1 VSKFS
6 HVSEHPLSKLLDS
19 AGLAR
24 TDPVERSYLHRLL
37 LDAAREA
44 TLGALLEPAVRRPV
58 IVGWGMWSVWQE
70 RVSGAPRAPLA
81 AFEALPPAKRQPWIN
96 LGIAVLPHLVAEVL
110 A

>member
-1 VSKFS
+1 MSKFS

-24 TDPVERSYLHRLL
+24 TNPVERSYLHRLL
-37 LDAAREA
+37 LEAAREA

-58 IVGWGMWSVWQE
+58 IVGWGMWAAWQN
-70 RVSGAPRAPLA
+70 RTGDAPRPSLA
-81 AFEALPPAKRQPWIN
+81 VFEALGPAKRQPWIN
-96 LGIAVLPHLVAEVL
+96 LGIAVLPHLVAEAL

>member
-1 VSKFS
+1 VSKLD
-6 HVSEHPLSKLLDS
+6 HVSEHPLSKLLDG

-24 TDPVERSYLHRLL
+24 VNPVERSYLHRML
-37 LDAAREA
+37 LDVAREA

-58 IVGWGMWSVWQE
+58 IVGGALWSAWQN
-70 RVSGAPRAPLA
+70 RASDAPRPSLA
-81 AFEALPPAKRQPWIN
+81 TFDALPPPHRQPWIN